1 MRDLI
6 IKDILVLI
14 YCCAQGFE
22 GNPFFKVLLDTMV
35 LRKSLYRSRHFQV
48 VVIIVWI
55 STTIMPTLH
64 HLLCKI
70 YHQSIICQ
78 AFCNLE
84 GTSACPPQNFSGHG
98 NNMCARYDACSHFGF
113 MAYPIVLTRING
125 PSEASHKFWP
135 IAQMLSCYPCHLG
148 PDVPGSVP
156 KYVVDYWM

>member
-35 LRKSLYRSRHFQV
+35 LRKSLYRSWHFQV

-64 HLLCKI
+64 RLLCKI
-70 YHQSIICQ
+70 YHHQSIICQ

-113 MAYPIVLTRING
+113 MLILLF
-125 PSEASHKFWP
+125 SHESMAHQKPLISFG
-135 IAQMLSCYPCHLG
+135 Q
-148 PDVPGSVP
+148 
-156 KYVVDYWM
+156 